1 VTVQSPIATVGV
13 WCEAPRGSRWA
24 NEGMQR
30 LLGFLIE
37 GSAAAELPVVWRIV
51 VPNWLAA
58 EAEAD
63 LRSLKAV
70 PGAHW
75 TLYTPPRQVTVTAT
89 ALDQPPIGS
98 EEDIEPEWI
107 RELAVFANTEVSVD
121 GWLVLFPYFSGATLL
136 SRRYAV
142 ILPDAIPYSFPLN
155 WHPDH
160 WTPAGWPAWRHRTAR
175 VIASADTVVTFSKHV
190 AVDAA
195 QRLFGLPI
203 HRTTIVPHAHPDLR
217 PHLACLPADGNRS
230 TLSQSTAAGLLRAHA
245 EARGW
250 RHLVDFPFEHVDY
263 VVVSTQDRQTKNVV
277 AVVDAVAKL
286 LRHEAL
292 NLKLLMTTPIHIGA
306 PWTLLPG
313 HIASVGL
320 DLDVLSLPDL
330 PRDVHAALYHGAAL
344 AIHPS
349 FYEGGQAPFPFH
361 EAVSVGTPCL
371 IADGPH
377 TKEFLGTTDAQG
389 FVFDPYDPSSLAT
402 AIRAIL
408 VDRSAVLARQRA
420 LLAAMPARNWGDVAA
435 DYVSAALGWRITDLL
450 KTGREF
456 AA

>member
-1 VTVQSPIATVGV
+1 MTTQSPLAAVGV
-13 WCEAPRGSRWA
+13 WNEAPPGNRWA

-37 GSAAAELPVVWRIV
+37 GAAAADLPVVWRLIV
-51 VPNWLAA
+51 PSWLAA

-63 LRSLKAV
+63 LRSLKAQ
-70 PGAHW
+70 PGVHW
-75 TLYTPPRQVTVTAT
+75 TLHTPP
-89 ALDQPPIGS
+89 PPAAPTPAGMDAS
-98 EEDIEPEWI
+98 TEPEWV
-107 RELAVFANTEVSVD
+107 RDLAAFANAEVPVD
-121 GWLVLFPYFSGATLL
+121 GWLVPFPYFTGATLL
-136 SRRYAV
+136 ARRYAV
-142 ILPDAIPYSFPLN
+142 ILPDAIPYSFPLS
-155 WHPDH
+155 WHPDY
-160 WTPAGWPAWRHRTAR
+160 WSATGWPVWRERTAR
-175 VIASADTVVTFSKHV
+175 VIARADTIVIFSEHV
-190 AVDAA
+190 RVEAV

-203 HRTTIVPHAHPDLR
+203 HRTMVAPHAQPDLR
-217 PHLACLPADGNRS
+217 PHLPFLPADGNRTTFS
-230 TLSQSTAAGLLRAHA
+230 RNKAATLLRNQA

-277 AVVDAVAKL
+277 TVVDAVAQL

-292 NLKLLMTTPIHIGA
+292 DLKLLMTTPIHVGA
-306 PWTLLPG
+306 TWTPLPG
-313 HIASVGL
+313 RIASDGL

-330 PRDVHAALYHGAAL
+330 PRDVHAALYHGASL
-344 AIHPS
+344 AIHAS

-377 TKEFLGTTDAQG
+377 TREFLGTTDSQG
-389 FVFDPYDPSSLAT
+389 FVFDPYDPLSLAM

-408 VDRSAVLARQRA
+408 SDRAAALSRQRA
-420 LLAAMPARNWGDVAA
+420 FIAGMPARGWGDVAA
-435 DYVSAALGWRITDLL
+435 DYASAALGSRLATRACIAG
-450 KTGREF
+450 KF